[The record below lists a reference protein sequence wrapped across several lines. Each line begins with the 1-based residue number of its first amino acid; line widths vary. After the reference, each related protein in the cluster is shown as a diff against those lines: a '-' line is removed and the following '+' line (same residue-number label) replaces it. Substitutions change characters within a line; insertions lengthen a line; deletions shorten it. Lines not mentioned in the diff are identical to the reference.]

1 MKRIYILGSLNTDL
15 VISSKIP
22 EKGETVRGRDFFM
35 NCGGKGANQAA
46 AAALL
51 GGDVY
56 MAGCVGKDS
65 FGKNMK
71 ENMKHFGVDVSGIRE
86 TDEVSSGVAL
96 IVLSDG
102 DNRIILDGG
111 ANLKLEKSDVDKLLK
126 PAEAGDVFL
135 TQLENN
141 IEITG
146 YALKAAKEKGLFTVL
161 NPAPYS
167 EKILPYFEYC
177 DMITPNE
184 TELALM
190 CGNAG
195 NVSELTRK
203 LPIKETLVTLGGKGY
218 YYRCGEKEIYGACP
232 KVNVID
238 TTAAGDTF
246 CGALCLAIAEGKP
259 REESFDFASHAAT
272 LAVTKKGA
280 MQSIPSRTE
289 VENSLLKSKKN

>member
-22 EKGETVRGRDFFM
+22 EKGETVRGKDFFM

-46 AAALL
+46 AAARL
-51 GGDVY
+51 GGEVF
-56 MAGCVGKDS
+56 MAGCVGKDP

-71 ENMKHFGVDVSGIRE
+71 ENLKCFGVDVSGIRE
-86 TDEVSSGVAL
+86 TDEVSSGVAM

-102 DNRIILDGG
+102 DNRIILEGG
-111 ANLKLEKSDVDKLLK
+111 ANLRLEKSDVDALLK
-126 PAEAGDVFL
+126 DADVGDVFL

-141 IEITG
+141 VEITG
-146 YALKAAKEKGLFTVL
+146 YALKTAKAKGLFTVL

-167 EKILPYFEYC
+167 DEIVPYFAYC

-190 CGNAG
+190 CGTDG
-195 NVSELTRK
+195 DVSELTKK
-203 LPIKETLVTLGGKGY
+203 LAIPEILVTLGSKGY

-232 KVNVID
+232 KVKAVD

-246 CGALCLAIAEGKP
+246 CGALCLAIAEGKT
-259 REESFDFASHAAT
+259 REESFVFASHAAT

-280 MQSIPSRTE
+280 MQSIPLRTE
-289 VENSLLKSKKN
+289 VEKSLRS